1 MRRLPSVPLRLPAAA
16 LAAAALLAAGTA
28 VASAATASPQAPA
41 RPAAQAKVTWHRLTL
56 LHGWVKSRS
65 PKFDVANP
73 DYALYKG
80 IVYLDGDLKQ
90 PAGTKYEFAR
100 LPKAERPAHTLYIP
114 VLTGAGAGEAGTL
127 VIKPNGDM
135 QALHGA
141 ARTLTSIASVSFPA
155 AHSGL
160 TWHRLPAGNGWSD
173 APIDGAGRASYAV
186 RGGVVYLAGSLHH
199 GSTSTVGTLPAAAR
213 PSVNLYLADYT
224 AKGNIGDILITPA
237 GAVSVYGVLDSTQT
251 SLDGLSYPAAKAK
264 FSWHPIPLTG
274 TWESSNSVWGS
285 GNPSYA
291 VVGPIVYLSG
301 SMQDTSAGTGLFAFM
316 PKASQPAHNVTKLV
330 YAFGGTSGGMTIAQ
344 NLGLIGSNPAS
355 LAEEY
360 TSFAGFSYPRN
371 A

>member
-1 MRRLPSVPLRLPAAA
+1 MRRLPSVPLRLPAVA

-28 VASAATASPQAPA
+28 VASAADASPQAPA
-41 RPAAQAKVTWHRLTL
+41 RPAAIAKVTWHRLTL
-56 LHGWVKSRS
+56 LHGWVKARTA
-65 PKFDVANP
+65 KFDVANP

-114 VLTGAGAGEAGTL
+114 VLTGAGAGEGGTL
-127 VIKPNGDM
+127 VIKANGDM
-135 QALHGA
+135 QALHGG

-160 TWHRLPAGNGWSD
+160 TWHRLPVGSGWSGSR
-173 APIDGAGRASYAV
+173 IDGAGRASYAV
-186 RGGVVYLAGSLHH
+186 RGGVVYLAGSIHH
-199 GSTSTVGTLPAAAR
+199 GSSSTVGTLPAKAR

-224 AKGNIGDILITPA
+224 AQGNVGDLLITPA
-237 GAVSVYGVLDSTQT
+237 GVVSAYGLLDATQT
-251 SLDGLSYPAAKAK
+251 SLDGLSYPAATAK
-264 FSWHPIPLTG
+264 FTWHSIPLTG
-274 TWESSNSVWGS
+274 TWVSSNSVWAS

-301 SMQDTSAGTGLFAFM
+301 SMQDTAASSGLFAFM
-316 PKASQPAHNVTKLV
+316 PKASQPTHNVGKLV
-330 YAFGGTSGGMTIAQ
+330 YTYEGTAGGMTIAQ

-355 LAEEY
+355 LAEQY